1 MDEREYEYEFLSFL
15 EDARDFLLIAV
26 AIICCYGALVGIFS

>member
-1 MDEREYEYEFLSFL
+1 MDEREYEFLSFL

-26 AIICCYGALVGIFS
+26 AIICCYGVIIGIWS